1 MGKGTGEVCQAGKSK
16 CSPRGLFWER
26 IQGLLWPWLLGMT
39 MRGSGFNT
47 SFEIDTQTHCFSWS
61 SF

>member
-1 MGKGTGEVCQAGKSK
+1 MGEGTGEVCQAGKSK

-39 MRGSGFNT
+39 MKGSGFNT
-47 SFEIDTQTHCFSWS
+47 SFEIDT
-61 SF
+61 